1 MDRLEDEDF
10 PRSTLPRPFVARRF
24 TPSTDPEALRIQA
37 MALHRMCSATE
48 AQLHHYRQ
56 KDYSNSE
63 PRLASLEA
71 AVESEREMNAILT
84 AELEKEQQTNQI
96 LLTRIKELTT
106 P

>member
-1 MDRLEDEDF
+1 MNRLDDDDF
-10 PRSTLPRPFVARRF
+10 PRSRLPKPYVARRF

-56 KDYSNSE
+56 KDYLTGE
-63 PRLASLEA
+63 EHLAALEA

-84 AELEKEQQTNQI
+84 AELEEAQWRIKI
-96 LLTRIKELTT
+96 LLERIEQLTT